1 MECLNMVHGFT
12 VRVFDRVQQ
21 HMRLTCRP
29 SAEWTFNEFHVIP
42 ISIGCMSSVLMP
54 RPSCSEE
61 FKLRIYFNRKLYA
74 YPHWQ
79 TRRIIHVHNWYC
91 NYITQARTLAR
102 AYIYTLF
109 MCTRIA
115 LTILRSGGARWGSA
129 GVWNV
134 VYSVLLYGVRV
145 SMLFEDM

>member
-1 MECLNMVHGFT
+1 MIHGFT

-21 HMRLTCRP
+21 HMPLTCRP

-102 AYIYTLF
+102 AYIYILF
-109 MCTRIA
+109 MCTRSPNYFTVRRRA
-115 LTILRSGGARWGSA
+115 VGKRGSLKCRIQRTTLWCA
-129 GVWNV
+129 SIDAIWRHVISFPG
-134 VYSVLLYGVRV
+134 
-145 SMLFEDM
+145 